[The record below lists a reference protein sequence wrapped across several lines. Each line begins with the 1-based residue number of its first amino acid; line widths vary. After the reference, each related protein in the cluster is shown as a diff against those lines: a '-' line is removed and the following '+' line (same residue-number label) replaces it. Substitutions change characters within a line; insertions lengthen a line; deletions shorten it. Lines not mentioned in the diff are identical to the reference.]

1 MLGGVVLRSFVR
13 VVFRLHVMAVRQV
26 SVMPGLLVVARIVV
40 LGGSHM
46 VPRSMLMVLCCLA
59 MMFNG
64 FFRHGVSSL

>member
-26 SVMPGLLVVARIVV
+26 GVMPGLLVVARIVV

-46 VPRSMLMVLCCLA
+46 VPVW
-59 MMFNG
+59 
-64 FFRHGVSSL
+64 